1 MPVEEWYTLMACVDY
16 EGKVI
21 KLAPLSGLTDTAS
34 NLYLVAANYKYV
46 VLADSPDSIARRA
59 GLAEFFPTRV
69 AAWVWT
75 VGVNILKGTPGVILV
90 PPPKIRFDTVDQA
103 LTYIDLIATK
113 EDTMP

>member
-1 MPVEEWYTLMACVDY
+1 MMPVEERYTLTAGVHHNG
-16 EGKVI
+16 EVV
-21 KLAPLSGLTDTAS
+21 KLQPGLTDTAS

-59 GLAEFFPTRV
+59 GLAEFFPTMP
-69 AAWVWT
+69 AGWVWA

-103 LTYIDLIATK
+103 LTYIDLVVTQ
-113 EDTMP
+113 EDTMT